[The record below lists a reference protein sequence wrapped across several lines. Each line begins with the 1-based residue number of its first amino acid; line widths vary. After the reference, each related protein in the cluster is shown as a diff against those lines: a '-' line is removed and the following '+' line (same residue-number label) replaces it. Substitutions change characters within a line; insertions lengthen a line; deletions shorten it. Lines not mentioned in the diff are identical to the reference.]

1 MRFAYTKLFILVT
14 LLLVSG
20 CSREAPD
27 NYQGKNVVRKAI
39 KKPAVKIND
48 REESR
53 KEITKIVEK
62 DIADRIN
69 KETVKEQAPP
79 EQDKNIYITKG
90 GETLLDISG
99 KANIYNNPLKWP
111 FLYRDNAE
119 ILSSI
124 KDKDDLYEAGLP
136 AGLRLKIIP
145 QQEIKKTL
153 EKRPPYYFTVNVMSS
168 PYMKEIAPQI
178 VKLIDEGYYAYLSSA
193 VVDGR
198 QWYRLR
204 TGFYKTSSEA
214 SSAGDK
220 IITYLNISDIWTV
233 KIGDE
238 EFHDFGGY

>member
-20 CSREAPD
+20 CSREAPG
-27 NYQGKNVVRKAI
+27 NHQSKNVVRRAI
-39 KKPAVKIND
+39 KKPVQQIKD

-53 KEITKIVEK
+53 KEITDIIEK
-62 DIADRIN
+62 DITGRIN
-69 KETVKEQAPP
+69 QETIKKQAPP
-79 EQDKNIYITKG
+79 EQDKNIYLTKE
-90 GETLLDISG
+90 GETLLEISG

-119 ILSSI
+119 TLSSI
-124 KDKDDLYEAGLP
+124 KDKDNIYEASLP
-136 AGLRLKIIP
+136 AGLRLKILSRE
-145 QQEIKKTL
+145 EIKKNL

-168 PYMKEIAPQI
+168 PYMKEIAPQV
-178 VKLIDEGYYAYLSSA
+178 VKLIGEGYYAYISSA
-193 VVDGR
+193 VVDDR

-204 TGFYKTSSEA
+204 TGFYKTRSEA

-220 IITYLNISDIWTV
+220 IKTYLNISDIWTA